1 MPLPEYVTING
12 TQYATAR
19 LNDSALA
26 QVVNIQAVDAELNHL
41 RQRTAIA
48 QTARNAYVSALLA
61 SMKDKGEPA
70 DAARASDEGKP
81 KKARAPRKTKKDA
94 AA

>member
-19 LNDSALA
+19 LNESALE
-26 QVVNIQAVDAELNHL
+26 QVASIQAVDAELNHL
-41 RQRTAIA
+41 RQRLAIA

-70 DAARASDEGKP
+70 DGAQASDDGKP

>member
-19 LNDSALA
+19 LNPQALE
-26 QVVNIQAVDAELNHL
+26 QVGNLQAVDAELTHL
-41 RQRTAIA
+41 RQRMAIA

-61 SMKDKGEPA
+61 SMKGEGELA
-70 DAARASDEGKP
+70 DGVQASDDGKP

>member
-19 LNDSALA
+19 LNESALE
-26 QVVNIQAVDAELNHL
+26 QVASIQAVDAELTHL
-41 RQRTAIA
+41 RQRMAIA

-61 SMKDKGEPA
+61 SMKDKGDQAEGAPV
-70 DAARASDEGKP
+70 SDDGKP
-81 KKARAPRKTKKDA
+81 KKARAPRKTKKVA